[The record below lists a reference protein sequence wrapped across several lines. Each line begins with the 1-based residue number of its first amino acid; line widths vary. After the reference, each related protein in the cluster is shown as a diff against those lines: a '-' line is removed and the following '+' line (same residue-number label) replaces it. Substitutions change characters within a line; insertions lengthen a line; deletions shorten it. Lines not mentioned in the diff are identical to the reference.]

1 MSQSQPHETDIFK
14 RFKKSESNQTTGT
27 GGGERVRAWQ
37 EVKPSG
43 VIDLSTHKNNIR
55 IKPAPSLAS
64 ASSGVE
70 EEKSKTKCKFF
81 PKCTKESTCPY
92 YHPKEEC
99 KFFPNCSF
107 GEKCLRIHPDVSGSL
122 DEGVKNPS

>member
-1 MSQSQPHETDIFK
+1 M
-14 RFKKSESNQTTGT
+14 
-27 GGGERVRAWQ
+27 
-37 EVKPSG
+37 
-43 VIDLSTHKNNIR
+43 IDLSTHKNNIR